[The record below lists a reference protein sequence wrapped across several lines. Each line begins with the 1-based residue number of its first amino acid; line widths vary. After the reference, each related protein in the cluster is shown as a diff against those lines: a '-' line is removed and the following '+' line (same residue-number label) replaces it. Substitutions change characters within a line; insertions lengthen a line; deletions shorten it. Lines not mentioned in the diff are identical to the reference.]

1 MVQIDLLELALVE
14 DSILNSGTIVNGGGV
29 CGILCT
35 GGNICG
41 WWCSQ

>member
-1 MVQIDLLELALVE
+1 MVQIDLLKLALVE
-14 DSILNSGTIVNGGGV
+14 DPILNSGTIVNGDGV